1 MGLKGNPVRDGSGP
15 AAVIL
20 IPQVRNKSQYRK
32 ATFPKFRDGK
42 AGRGQGSQKTSL
54 SIASQDAFAVRGCEG
69 KGLGFYPPAF
79 KKEGWGFFVRS
90 RTSYESFIGLIG
102 LIGFIS

>member
-1 MGLKGNPVRDGSGP
+1 MGLKGNPVKNGSGP

-20 IPQVRNKSQYRK
+20 IPQVRNKSQCHN

-42 AGRGQGSQKTSL
+42 AGRGQESQKTSL

-69 KGLGFYPPAF
+69 KGPGFYPPAF
-79 KKEGWGFFVRS
+79 KKEGWVFYFNLM
-90 RTSYESFIGLIG
+90 YQ
-102 LIGFIS
+102 